1 MKKMKAQIQAWQRI
15 IRKII
20 SKRWRVGEK
29 KSNFEWTNK
38 NERHHP
44 WKYRK
49 IVCGSWNTCLCD
61 TWYRRSALL
70 RWQPR
75 HWNNKSIRLTTP
87 WYSCCT
93 ARRTKKKLCLSKKE
107 TLIGFSI
114 ASFLCQLV
122 FISCAFHLDS
132 YSLCEVIFLKISNV
146 EISVIYFPDSLF
158 FSCSF
163 DGECYQ
169 CAQRVKICR
178 MFIGTF
184 CRYYN
189 LDVMNTAEIS
199 EPTLRVVDI

>member
-1 MKKMKAQIQAWQRI
+1 MNLNVKKMKAQIQAWQRI
-15 IRKII
+15 IRRII
-20 SKRWRVGEK
+20 SKRWRVREK

-114 ASFLCQLV
+114 ASILCQLV

-146 EISVIYFPDSLF
+146 KISVIYFPDSFFFLF
-158 FSCSF
+158 I
-163 DGECYQ
+163 
-169 CAQRVKICR
+169 RWR
-178 MFIGTF
+178 MLSVRPKSQHLPHVHWHI
-184 CRYYN
+184 
-189 LDVMNTAEIS
+189 LPIW
-199 EPTLRVVDI
+199 